1 MYEKQ
6 MSKMA
11 TMTDEQKITHL
22 AHLSSRI
29 KPIENDMVQSI
40 QPVDVS
46 EQMIEWKLDNYSII
60 REFSYLPISE
70 QMDMGH
76 KDRVNG
82 TRLLDEHIE
91 SVKNKY
97 PKRSLL

>member
-1 MYEKQ
+1 MGIERRHKRQQARDVKKMYEKQ

-46 EQMIEWKLDNYSII
+46 ELIK
-60 REFSYLPISE
+60 
-70 QMDMGH
+70 
-76 KDRVNG
+76 
-82 TRLLDEHIE
+82 
-91 SVKNKY
+91 
-97 PKRSLL
+97 